1 MPDIVLLHPAGLMP
15 DTWTGVVRALPS
27 GWKAWLPNLGSGSP
41 VEQRLAAEQYLDRQE
56 LRKVVLVGQGTGALV
71 AAGIAKEQ
79 PHRVSHV
86 VLAGLPRPE
95 ETHVR
100 AVKLLPRFLLRRRG
114 VDKDALVESVAAAR
128 DLDVAA
134 ITAPTLLLDDTDH
147 RTDPAGFVAR
157 IAAFLAEHPA

>member
-1 MPDIVLLHPAGLMP
+1 MPDIVLLHPAGMMP
-15 DTWTGVVRALPS
+15 DTWTGVVRALPT
-27 GWKAWLPNLGSGSP
+27 GWKPWLPNLGAVSP
-41 VEQRLAAEQYLDRQE
+41 VEQRRVAEQYLDKQE

-71 AAGIAKEQ
+71 AAGIAKTQ

-95 ETHVR
+95 EAHVR

-114 VDKDALVESVAAAR
+114 VDKDALVDSVAAAR
-128 DLDVAA
+128 DLDVAG
-134 ITAPTLLLDDTDH
+134 ITVPTLLLDDTDH

-157 IAAFLAEHPA
+157 IADFLAEHPT